1 MGMSDLRLDGCGGL
15 GGLLRRHHV
24 SPADGEQGDIA
35 ADLLH
40 LGDEVCVPGEVEALP
55 FDSEDE
61 AQPAGLPGVESFV
74 DVVGRHRFD
83 LHALHG
89 EALAGA
95 HGLGAFDFGGRCRAA
110 DDHGVRLAEPVDIL
124 RRAMIEVLVAD
135 QDEIGLGRPGGD
147 LPGVQVDHR
156 RPVDA
161 EGVVAQPV
169 DSIQQARARFHWR
182 PPPTRVG
189 KRMGWIPRWE
199 L

>member
-1 MGMSDLRLDGCGGL
+1 MHGDGDLRPDGRGGL

-40 LGDEVCVPGEVEALP
+40 LGDEVRVPGEVEAFP
-55 FDSEDE
+55 FNGEDE
-61 AQPAGLPGVESFV
+61 AQPAGLPRVESFV

-95 HGLGAFDFGGRCRAA
+95 HGPGTFHLGGRRRAA
-110 DDHGVRLAEPVDIL
+110 DDHGVRLAEPVDVL
-124 RRAMIEVLVAD
+124 RGAMIEVLVAD
-135 QDEIGLGRPGGD
+135 QDEIGLGCPGGD

-156 RPVDA
+156 GAVDA
-161 EGVVAQPV
+161 EGVMAQPV
-169 DSIQQARARFHWR
+169 DPIQQARTLSHGR
-182 PPPTRVG
+182 PPT
-189 KRMGWIPRWE
+189 K
-199 L
+199 